1 MKENKEV
8 LSKIQLQIKQI
19 SDLERL
25 ISKIATGKVSPRE
38 VVHLKESLDAII
50 PIKSL
55 ALESKNEALKIIG
68 DSLHSCDL
76 LREKI
81 KTTLNQEAP
90 VAVAKGNAVAK
101 GVNAEL
107 DELRAI
113 STSGKEFLEGIEK
126 ENQRKQEFL
135 L

>member
-1 MKENKEV
+1 MCVSFLKENKEV

-68 DSLHSCDL
+68 
-76 LREKI
+76 E
-81 KTTLNQEAP
+81 T
-90 VAVAKGNAVAK
+90 
-101 GVNAEL
+101 
-107 DELRAI
+107 
-113 STSGKEFLEGIEK
+113 
-126 ENQRKQEFL
+126 
-135 L
+135 